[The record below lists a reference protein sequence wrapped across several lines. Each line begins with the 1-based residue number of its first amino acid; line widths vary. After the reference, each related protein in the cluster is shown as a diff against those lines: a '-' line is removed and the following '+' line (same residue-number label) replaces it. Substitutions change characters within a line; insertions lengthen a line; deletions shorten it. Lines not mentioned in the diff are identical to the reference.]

1 MDRSS
6 YLPLTVPDG
15 SDDIAAMRRSLPLLT
30 LLLLINHTAGA
41 LQPVLVTTPRA
52 QLLPVSPT
60 NRPFLAA
67 SFALQ
72 PVDLVARGYV
82 ETEWRVSGRGS
93 LYEWGTGGN
102 AMTVRA
108 AEVPYVTRLLVR
120 QPKDAVRFSGRV
132 IVELLNASAGYDSAP
147 LWGLSWEYFTRHGD
161 VWVGMTVTPA
171 AVAALRRF
179 DNVRYGSMS
188 FGFRQPDACG
198 VAPSDA
204 ESGLAWDAIAQVGAL
219 LRSSSKENP
228 LLALNPQRFIAAGYG
243 QSGGYVIT
251 YANAMHSWMRLG
263 DGAPIFDGYL
273 SAAATGSVPINQCAP
288 VLADNDPRRGVLP
301 RDVPFV
307 AVLTESDAQRLAFRD
322 DSDAPDDVFRLYEI
336 AGAARA
342 GPYAAGQPLNADVAI
357 VGQAAPVEAQCCEPP
372 TTLSAGY
379 AFNAIWQQY
388 EELLQHQTP
397 MNREMRIGM
406 DAGGVL
412 RDENGNARGGWRLP
426 LLDVPIAAYRGS
438 STPRTDDPGSRQI
451 CGATG
456 SIQPLSAAGLKAR
469 YGNRA
474 EYLRRFNAA
483 VDEALR
489 QRRILAEDVGALK
502 ALAQRAPAF

>member
-1 MDRSS
+1 
-6 YLPLTVPDG
+6 
-15 SDDIAAMRRSLPLLT
+15 MRRSLPLLT
-30 LLLLINHTAGA
+30 LLLLINHTARA
-41 LQPVLVTTPRA
+41 LEPVLVTTPRA

-67 SFALQ
+67 GYAVQ
-72 PVDLVARGYV
+72 AVDLLTRGYV
-82 ETEWRVSGRGS
+82 ESEWRVSGRAS
-93 LYEWGTGGN
+93 IYEWASGGGGVN
-102 AMTVRA
+102 VRSA
-108 AEVPYVTRLLVR
+108 DVPYVTRLLVR
-120 QPKDAVRFSGRV
+120 QPKDALRFSGRV
-132 IVELLNASAGYDSAP
+132 IVELMDAAAGYDSAP
-147 LWGLSWEYFTRHGD
+147 LWGLSWEYFMRHGD
-161 VWVGMTVTPA
+161 VWVGVTVTPA
-171 AVAALRRF
+171 AAAALRRF

-188 FGFRQPDACG
+188 FGFRQPDTCS

-228 LLALNPQRFIAAGYG
+228 LLTLNPQRIIAAGYG
-243 QSGGYVIT
+243 QSASYLIT
-251 YANAMHSWMRLG
+251 YANALHSWMRLG

-273 SAAATGSVPINQCAP
+273 SAAATGAAPINQCAP
-288 VLADNDPRRGVLP
+288 ALADNDPHRGVLP

-307 AVLTESDAQRLAFRD
+307 AVLTESDTQRPAFRD
-322 DSDAPDDVFRLYEI
+322 DSDAADDVFRLYEI
-336 AGAARA
+336 AGAAHA
-342 GPYAAGQPLNADVAI
+342 GPYAAGQPLNADLAI
-357 VGQAAPVEAQCCEPP
+357 AGQTGPSEAPCREPP

-388 EELLQHQTP
+388 EELLQRQTP
-397 MNREMRIGM
+397 MNHEVRIGM

-426 LLDVPIAAYRGS
+426 QLDVPIATYRGS
-438 STPRTDDPGSRQI
+438 STPRTDDPRSRQI
-451 CGATG
+451 CSVTG
-456 SIQPLSAAGLKAR
+456 SVQPLNAAGLKAR

-489 QRRILAEDVGALK
+489 QRRIVVEDVGALK